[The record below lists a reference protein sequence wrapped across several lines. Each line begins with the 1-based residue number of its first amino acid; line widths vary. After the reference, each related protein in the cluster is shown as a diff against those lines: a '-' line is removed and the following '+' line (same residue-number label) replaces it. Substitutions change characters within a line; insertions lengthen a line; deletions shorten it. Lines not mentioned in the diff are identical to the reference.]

1 MDTLN
6 QRMDNLQLQDRP
18 HTPPAQS
25 STKKSAPPVER
36 KKHRDRPHQ
45 FSPGFKGKIL
55 DGHYG
60 TGQPPQRMPGGRK
73 KRRRKSRRKSRK
85 SKRKSRKGKKKRKT
99 RRKKRSRR
107 RRR

>member
-1 MDTLN
+1 MD
-6 QRMDNLQLQDRP
+6 
-18 HTPPAQS
+18 S
-25 STKKSAPPVER
+25 PVLKFTTTINR
-36 KKHRDRPHQ
+36 
-45 FSPGFKGKIL
+45 SFKGIKLRMLFEKQQKTIRRKE
-55 DGHYG
+55 
-60 TGQPPQRMPGGRK
+60 QPIPGGRK

>member
-1 MDTLN
+1 
-6 QRMDNLQLQDRP
+6 MDNLTQGMGEMNVSGP
-18 HTPPAQS
+18 TTPRGQGTTA
-25 STKKSAPPVER
+25 TN
-36 KKHRDRPHQ
+36 
-45 FSPGFKGKIL
+45 
-55 DGHYG
+55 YG
-60 TGQPPQRMPGGRK
+60 TKRRKPGNRGQGGAGKKLHFGYQMPEAGGGK